1 MSSQYYVRSCVC
13 HSSATLSIQRKA
25 ARSFG
30 SFLDGTKRNWEQRF
44 HIILERCLL
53 AMYLLPLL
61 STSPQIPRLNPL
73 HGGSPFFR
81 SSHPFVFPSVFLLLT
96 LSVWSCHSTA
106 MILRLTGLIYQL
118 PFTILL
124 AHIYTRRMEESK
136 ACAKRR
142 WLPPIYFNLLFIVY
156 GTRNFFDSEFFHR
169 FFLFSFFPFLFNLE
183 ITIFSR
189 DKEKVEKQYK
199 QRRYFG
205 WMKFNWD
212 SLFFFS
218 FSFFFACKFSLN
230 FDGSRPFFMR
240 CFALMRQTVC
250 KDVFFF
256 WFFARNETNG
266 RTIEGN
272 KIYFGN
278 TVLRW

>member
-183 ITIFSR
+183 ITGFFYGTKRKSR
-189 DKEKVEKQYK
+189 NNINKGGTLD
-199 QRRYFG
+199 G
-205 WMKFNWD
+205 WN
-212 SLFFFS
+212 LTGTLFS
-218 FSFFFACKFSLN
+218 FFLFLFFFFACKFSLN

-240 CFALMRQTVC
+240 CFALMQQTVC

-256 WFFARNETNG
+256 FLFFL
-266 RTIEGN
+266 N
-272 KIYFGN
+272 KC
-278 TVLRW
+278 